1 MLVQSSTRITVVDS
15 SGDAVGKGGPQCF
28 TQTVCGLRSLLPA
41 QRDLA
46 VQSQRDLIFAVP
58 MLTGPEVS

>member
-28 TQTVCGLRSLLPA
+28 TQTVCGLRILPA
-41 QRDLA
+41 ERDLA

>member
-1 MLVQSSTRITVVDS
+1 MLVQTSARIAVVDS

-28 TQTVCGLRSLLPA
+28 TQIVCGLKSLLPA

-46 VQSQRDLIFAVP
+46 VQNQRDLIFVVP

>member
-1 MLVQSSTRITVVDS
+1 MLVQTSTRMAVVDS

-28 TQTVCGLRSLLPA
+28 TQIVCGWRSLLPA

-46 VQSQRDLIFAVP
+46 VQNQRDLIFAIP